1 MKILDKLTKLQDI
14 VKHDNAVGSATA
26 PPQALGLKLSNA
38 AVAAITNG
46 IKSEEWRKYMSLFAD
61 NAQQLERLTV
71 PQEGEPEYFR
81 LMRAYIVSNAVC
93 DAGTNAHTANKID
106 GRIDQGLSETTD
118 STVAAIRP
126 FVIPGLE

>member
-1 MKILDKLTKLQDI
+1 MKIFEKLTRLSDI
-14 VKHDNAVGSATA
+14 VKKDNEQGFAPE
-26 PPQALGLKLSNA
+26 PPQALSRRISDA
-38 AVAAITNG
+38 AVAAVTNG
-46 IKSEEWRKYMSLFAD
+46 IKSEEWRQYMSLFAD